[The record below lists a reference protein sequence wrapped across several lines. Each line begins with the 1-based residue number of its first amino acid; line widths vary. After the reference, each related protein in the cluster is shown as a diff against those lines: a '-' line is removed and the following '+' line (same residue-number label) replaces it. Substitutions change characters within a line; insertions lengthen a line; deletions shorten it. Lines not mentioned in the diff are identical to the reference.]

1 MDSKLDQERIESFT
15 NEEKFLAEV
24 RKRAKKIEDAEPHQE
39 QPFKTIDWIIIAL
52 TAVLIPGGVMVWLW
66 LTAPAY
72 Y

>member
-24 RKRAKKIEDAEPHQE
+24 RKRARKIESEEPHRE
-39 QPFKTIDWIIIAL
+39 QPFKTIDWIIIAF